1 MLLNEGQQFSSS
13 YMCHVCSKVYCQG
26 ATLSRHLKTTHNF
39 EWPSGHSR
47 FRYKLDLDGFYRLQ
61 TLRYESIELSEQLN
75 KTKTNIAN
83 ASSSSPLPPLHFNP
97 SRGEAEEEEEE
108 AQSHSQSDN
117 DFDNK
122 GNIFALASAP
132 TVDEET
138 LSSSSTSAS
147 LTLSSMISSRTSSI
161 SKKAAVNFDLDNF
174 LNDNFKIKQQVA
186 EIENLESMIMLG

>member
-1 MLLNEGQQFSSS
+1 M
-13 YMCHVCSKVYCQG
+13 YCQG

-161 SKKAAVNFDLDNF
+161 SKKAAVNVDLDNF